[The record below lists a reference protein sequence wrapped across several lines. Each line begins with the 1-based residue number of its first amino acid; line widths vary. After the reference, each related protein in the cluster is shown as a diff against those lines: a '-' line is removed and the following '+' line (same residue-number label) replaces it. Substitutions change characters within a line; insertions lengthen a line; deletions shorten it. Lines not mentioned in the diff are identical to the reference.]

1 MYSVFLRHLRLLWN
15 AENHGVDEKVI
26 DQAVLDVGM
35 CRDEQPVDE
44 GPDGRVLL
52 VARAACSTC
61 SLCFFLM
68 ASNFTRFRI
77 FGMFT
82 SGSFSI

>member
-52 VARAACSTC
+52 VGQGC
-61 SLCFFLM
+61 LLHLFLV
-68 ASNFTRFRI
+68 FLLDGKQFYQV
-77 FGMFT
+77 
-82 SGSFSI
+82 